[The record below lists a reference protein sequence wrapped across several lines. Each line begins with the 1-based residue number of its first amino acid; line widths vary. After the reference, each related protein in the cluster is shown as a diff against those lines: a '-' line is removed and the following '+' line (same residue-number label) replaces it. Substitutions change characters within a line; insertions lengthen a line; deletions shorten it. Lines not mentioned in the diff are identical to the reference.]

1 MAKESSLSRLIQNWE
16 GARGSMRNPK
26 VVLSSLTSKAQDEA
40 YVFERLYRNLYNTE
54 FYLEAYAKL
63 YPNKGSNT
71 KGINNDTIDGMSLDR
86 IERLIEKLKE
96 QTYQPNPARRTYIPK
111 KNGKK
116 RPLGIPTFEDK
127 LVQEV
132 VRRVLDSIYEPQF
145 SDHSHGFRP
154 NRSCHTALKEIRN
167 TFTGTRWFI
176 EGDIKGFFDNI
187 DHHVLVGLLRKRIR
201 DEKLINL
208 IWKFLRAGYV
218 EDWTFHKTYS
228 GSPQGGIISP
238 LLSNIYLHE
247 LDKYVEQYALDY
259 NIGEKRTHNI
269 VYHNIASK
277 IAKRKSNNKR
287 DWERLTKEEQ
297 AERLRELKALY
308 KELQSHDSKDLFD
321 PNYRRM
327 KYVRYA
333 DDFII
338 GVIGSKKEA
347 EQIKKDL
354 TDYLANKLKLELS
367 AEKTLITH
375 SQKNAR
381 FLGYDIRV
389 ARDWH
394 RMKMSNGTKKR
405 KFNYQTKLFV
415 PHEKYI
421 KKLIDLGALK
431 IGSNNGWKPIH
442 RPYLVHNDDLE
453 IIRTYNAEIEGL
465 YNYYRLASNAHV
477 LQSFRQTMKYSMIK
491 TYANK
496 YRITVSKVI
505 TKFNVNGKFGIRYKT
520 KNGPKIAYFTEQ
532 RMEKNSEIK
541 NYSVDIIENTI
552 VYGGRTSLVERLLAE
567 KCEWCGAENVL
578 LEMHHVNKLKN
589 LKGKKRWEQFMIA
602 RNRKTIAMCVKCHHD
617 LHNGK
622 LD

>member
-1 MAKESSLSRLIQNWE
+1 
-16 GARGSMRNPK
+16 MRSPK
-26 VVLSSLTSKAQDEA
+26 VVLSTLTSKSQNET

-63 YPNKGSNT
+63 CPNKGSNT
-71 KGINNDTIDGMSLDR
+71 KGMNDDTIDGMSLQR

-96 QTYQPNPARRTYIPK
+96 QTYQPQPASRTYIPK
-111 KNGKK
+111 KNGQP
-116 RPLGIPTFEDK
+116 RPLGSSTFEDK

-132 VRRVLDSIYEPQF
+132 VRRILESIYEPQF
-145 SDHSHGFRP
+145 SNHSHGFRP

-167 TFTGTRWFI
+167 TFTGARWFI

-187 DHHVLVGLLRKRIR
+187 DHHVLVVLLRKRIR
-201 DEKLINL
+201 DEKFINL

-218 EDWTFHKTYS
+218 EEWTFYKTYS
-228 GSPQGGIISP
+228 GTPQGGIMSP

-247 LDKYVEQYALDY
+247 LDKYVEEYMESFNKD
-259 NIGEKRTHNI
+259 EKRSHNL
-269 VYHNIASK
+269 VYHNLASRMNYCES
-277 IAKRKSNNKR
+277 KRKR
-287 DWERLTKEEQ
+287 DWERLTKEE
-297 AERLRELKALY
+297 KALY
-308 KELQSHDSKDLFD
+308 KQLQSHDSKDFFD
-321 PNYRRM
+321 QNDCRM

-354 TDYLANKLKLELS
+354 TNFLAIELKLKLS
-367 AEKTLITH
+367 AEKTWITH

-389 ARDWH
+389 VRDWH

-405 KFNYQTKLFV
+405 KFNYETKLFV

-431 IGSNNGWKPIH
+431 IGNNNGWKPVH

-453 IIRTYNAEIEGL
+453 ILRTYNAEIEGL
-465 YNYYRLASNAHV
+465 YNYYRLASNVHV

-496 YRITVSKVI
+496 YKSTVRKISIKC
-505 TKFNVNGKFGIRYKT
+505 KRNGKFGVRYET
-520 KNGPKIAYFTEQ
+520 KDGPKIAYFTEQ

-541 NYSVDIIENTI
+541 RQSVDIIENTI
-552 VYGGRTSLVERLLAE
+552 IYGGRTSLIERLLAE
-567 KCEWCGAENVL
+567 KCEWCGAENVP
-578 LEMHHVNKLKN
+578 LEMHHVHKLKD
-589 LKGKKRWEQFMIA
+589 LKGKKRWEQTMIA
-602 RNRKTIAMCVKCHHD
+602 RNHKTIAMCIKCHHD
-617 LHNGK
+617 LHNRK
-622 LD
+622 LDG

>member
-1 MAKESSLSRLIQNWE
+1 
-16 GARGSMRNPK
+16 MRNPK
-26 VVLSSLTSKAQDEA
+26 LVLNSLTSKAQNDT
-40 YVFERLYRNLYNTE
+40 YIFERLYRNLYNIE

-63 YPNKGSNT
+63 HPNKGSNT
-71 KGINNDTIDGMSLDR
+71 KGVNNDIIDDMSLER

-96 QTYQPNPARRTYIPK
+96 QTYQPHPARRTYLPK
-111 KNGKK
+111 KNSKT

-132 VRRVLDSIYEPQF
+132 VRRILESIYEPQF
-145 SDHSHGFRP
+145 LNHSHGFRP
-154 NRSCHTALKEIRN
+154 NRSCHTALKEIGN

-228 GSPQGGIISP
+228 GTPQGGIISP

-247 LDKYVEQYALDY
+247 LDKYAEGYVESF
-259 NIGEKRTHNI
+259 NKGEKRRDNL
-269 VYHNIASK
+269 VYHNLASK
-277 IAKRKSNNKR
+277 INHCKSKNKR
-287 DWERLTKEEQ
+287 DWERLTKEEK
-297 AERLRELKALY
+297 AERLGELKALY
-308 KELQSHDSKDLFD
+308 KKLQSYDSKDLFD

-333 DDFII
+333 DGFMI
-338 GVIGSKKEA
+338 GVIGSKREA
-347 EQIKKDL
+347 EQIKIDV
-354 TDYLANKLKLELS
+354 TEYLAEKLKLELS

-375 SQKNAR
+375 SEKNAR

-389 ARDWH
+389 VRDWH

-405 KFNYQTKLFV
+405 KFTYQTKLFV
-415 PHEKYI
+415 PHEKFI

-431 IGSNNGWKPIH
+431 IGSNNGWKPVH
-442 RPYLVHNDDLE
+442 RPYLVHDDDLE
-453 IIRTYNAEIEGL
+453 ILRTYNAEIVGL
-465 YNYYRLASNAHV
+465 YNYYRLASNAYV

-496 YRITVSKVI
+496 YKSTVSKI
-505 TKFNVNGKFGIRYKT
+505 IAKFNINGKLGIRYIT
-520 KNGPKIAYFTEQ
+520 KDGPEIAYFTEQ

-541 NYSVDIIENTI
+541 KQSMDIIENTI
-552 VYGGRTSLVERLLAE
+552 VCGGS
-567 KCEWCGAENVL
+567 
-578 LEMHHVNKLKN
+578 M
-589 LKGKKRWEQFMIA
+589 
-602 RNRKTIAMCVKCHHD
+602 KCHHD

>member
-1 MAKESSLSRLIQNWE
+1 
-16 GARGSMRNPK
+16 MRNPK
-26 VVLSSLTSKAQDEA
+26 VVLSSLTSKAQNET

-71 KGINNDTIDGMSLDR
+71 KGVNNDTIDGMSLER

-111 KNGKK
+111 KNGKT

-132 VRRVLDSIYEPQF
+132 VRRILESIYEPQF
-145 SDHSHGFRP
+145 SNHSHGFRP

-187 DHHVLVGLLRKRIR
+187 DHHVLVELLRKRIR

-228 GSPQGGIISP
+228 GTPQGGIISP

-247 LDKYVEQYALDY
+247 LDKYGERYAESF
-259 NIGEKRTHNI
+259 NKGEKRRHNL
-269 VYHNIASK
+269 VYHNLASK
-277 IAKRKSNNKR
+277 INHCKSKNKR
-287 DWERLTKEEQ
+287 DWERLTKEEK
-297 AERLRELKALY
+297 AERLQELKALY

-321 PNYRRM
+321 SNYRRM

-338 GVIGSKKEA
+338 GVIGSKEEV

-354 TDYLANKLKLELS
+354 TDFLAINLKLELN

-375 SQKNAR
+375 STKNAR

-394 RMKMSNGTKKR
+394 RMKMPNGTKKR

-421 KKLIDLGALK
+421 KKLINLGALK
-431 IGSNNGWKPIH
+431 IGRNNGWKPIH

-453 IIRTYNAEIEGL
+453 ILRTYNAEIEGL
-465 YNYYRLASNAHV
+465 YNYYRLASNVHV

-496 YRITVSKVI
+496 YRSTVSQII
-505 TKFNVNGKFGIRYKT
+505 TKFKINGNFGVRYET
-520 KNGPKIAYFTEQ
+520 KDGPKIAYFTEK

-541 NYSVDIIENTI
+541 DHSVDTIENTL
-552 VYGGRTSLVERLLAE
+552 VYTGRTSLIDRLLAE
-567 KCEWCGAENVL
+567 TCEWCGAKGVP
-578 LEMHHVNKLKN
+578 LEMHHVKKLKD
-589 LKGKKRWEQFMIA
+589 LEGKKKWEQRMIA
-602 RNRKTIAMCVKCHHD
+602 RRRKTIAMCIPCHQN
-617 LHNGK
+617 LHKGK

>member
-1 MAKESSLSRLIQNWE
+1 
-16 GARGSMRNPK
+16 MRNPK
-26 VVLSSLTSKAQDEA
+26 VVLNSLTSKAQNKT

-54 FYLEAYAKL
+54 FYLVAYAKL

-71 KGINNDTIDGMSLDR
+71 NGVNNDTIDGMSLER

-96 QTYQPNPARRTYIPK
+96 QSYQPKPARRTYIPK
-111 KNGKK
+111 KNGKR

-132 VRRVLDSIYEPQF
+132 VRSILESIYEPQF
-145 SDHSHGFRP
+145 SNHSHGFRP

-187 DHHVLVGLLRKRIR
+187 DHHVLIGLLRKRIR

-218 EDWTFHKTYS
+218 EEWNFYKTYS
-228 GSPQGGIISP
+228 GTPQGGIISP

-259 NIGEKRTHNI
+259 NKGKKRRHNL
-269 VYHNIASK
+269 VYHNLASK
-277 IAKRKSNNKR
+277 INHSKSKNKR
-287 DWERLTKEEQ
+287 DWERLTEEEK
-297 AERLRELKALY
+297 AERLRKLKALY
-308 KELQSHDSKDLFD
+308 KELQSHESKDLFD
-321 PNYRRM
+321 PNYRRI

-347 EQIKKDL
+347 EQFKKDL
-354 TDYLANKLKLELS
+354 TDFLADKLKLELS

-375 SQKNAR
+375 SKTNAR

-389 ARDWH
+389 ARDWQ
-394 RMKMSNGTKKR
+394 RMKMPNGTKKR

-431 IGSNNGWKPIH
+431 IGSNNGWKPVH

-453 IIRTYNAEIEGL
+453 ILRTYNAEIEGL
-465 YNYYRLASNAHV
+465 YNYFRLASNVHV

-491 TYANK
+491 TYASK
-496 YRITVSKVI
+496 YKSTVSKII
-505 TKFNVNGKFGIRYKT
+505 TKFSINGKFGIHYKT
-520 KNGPKIAYFTEQ
+520 KDGPKIAFFTEQ
-532 RMEKNSEIK
+532 RMEKNSEINK
-541 NYSVDIIENTI
+541 QSVDIIENTLL
-552 VYGGRTSLVERLLAE
+552 YGGRTSLIERLLAE
-567 KCEWCGAENVL
+567 KCEWCGEENVP
-578 LEMHHVNKLKN
+578 LEMHHVNKLKD
-589 LKGKKRWEQFMIA
+589 LKGKKRWEQTMIA
-602 RNRKTIAMCVKCHHD
+602 RNRKTIAMCVKCHHN

>member
-1 MAKESSLSRLIQNWE
+1 MAKESSLSSLIPNWK

-26 VVLSSLTSKAQDEA
+26 VVLNSLTSKAQDDT
-40 YVFERLYRNLYNTE
+40 YIFERLYRNLYNIE

-71 KGINNDTIDGMSLDR
+71 KGINNGTIDGMSLER
-86 IERLIEKLKE
+86 IGRLIEKVRE

-111 KNGKK
+111 KNDKT

-127 LVQEV
+127 LLQEV
-132 VRRVLDSIYEPQF
+132 VRRILESIYEPQF
-145 SDHSHGFRP
+145 SNHSHGFRP

-187 DHHVLVGLLRKRIR
+187 DHHVLVELLRKRIK

-228 GSPQGGIISP
+228 GTPQGGIISP
-238 LLSNIYLHE
+238 LLSNVYLHE
-247 LDKYVEQYALDY
+247 LDKYVEQYASDY

-287 DWERLTKEEQ
+287 DWERITKEEK
-297 AERLRELKALY
+297 AERLGELKALY

-327 KYVRYA
+327 KYTRYA

-338 GVIGSKKEA
+338 GIIGSKKEA
-347 EQIKKDL
+347 EQIKIDL
-354 TDYLANKLKLELS
+354 TNYLADKLKLELS
-367 AEKTLITH
+367 VEKTLITH
-375 SQKNAR
+375 SQKDAR

-394 RMKMSNGTKKR
+394 RMKMPNGTKKR

-421 KKLIDLGALK
+421 KKLIDFGALK
-431 IGSNNGWKPIH
+431 IGSNNGWKPVH

-453 IIRTYNAEIEGL
+453 ILRTYNAEIEGL
-465 YNYYRLASNAHV
+465 YNYYRLASNVHV

-496 YRITVSKVI
+496 YRSTVSKI
-505 TKFNVNGKFGIRYKT
+505 IAKYKINGKFGIRYET
-520 KNGPKIAYFTEQ
+520 KDGLKIAYFMEQ

-541 NYSVDIIENTI
+541 NS
-552 VYGGRTSLVERLLAE
+552 
-567 KCEWCGAENVL
+567 
-578 LEMHHVNKLKN
+578 
-589 LKGKKRWEQFMIA
+589 Q
-602 RNRKTIAMCVKCHHD
+602 
-617 LHNGK
+617 
-622 LD
+622 

>member
-1 MAKESSLSRLIQNWE
+1 
-16 GARGSMRNPK
+16 MRNPK
-26 VVLSSLTSKAQDEA
+26 VVLNSLTSKAQDDT
-40 YVFERLYRNLYNTE
+40 YIFERLYRNLYNIE

-63 YPNKGSNT
+63 HPNKGSNT
-71 KGINNDTIDGMSLDR
+71 KGVNNDTIDGMSLER

-111 KNGKK
+111 KNGKT

-132 VRRVLDSIYEPQF
+132 VRRILESIYEPQF
-145 SDHSHGFRP
+145 SNHSHGFRP

-187 DHHVLVGLLRKRIR
+187 DHHVLVGLLRKRIK

-218 EDWTFHKTYS
+218 EDWTFHKTFS
-228 GSPQGGIISP
+228 GTPQGGIISP

-247 LDKYVEQYALDY
+247 LDKYAAGYAKSF
-259 NIGEKRTHNI
+259 NKGEKRRHNL
-269 VYHNIASK
+269 VYHNLASK
-277 IAKRKSNNKR
+277 INHCKSKNKR
-287 DWERLTKEEQ
+287 DWERLTKEEK
-297 AERLRELKALY
+297 AERLGVLKALY
-308 KELQSHDSKDLFD
+308 KKLQSHDSKDLFD

-347 EQIKKDL
+347 EQIKIDL
-354 TDYLANKLKLELS
+354 TEYLAEKLKLELS

-375 SQKNAR
+375 SEKNAR

-394 RMKMSNGTKKR
+394 RMKMPNGTKKR

-421 KKLIDLGALK
+421 KKLIDLSALK
-431 IGSNNGWKPIH
+431 IGSNNGWKPVH

-453 IIRTYNAEIEGL
+453 ILRTYNAEIEGL

-496 YRITVSKVI
+496 YKSTVSKI
-505 TKFNVNGKFGIRYKT
+505 IAKFKINGKLGIRYIT
-520 KNGPKIAYFTEQ
+520 KDGPKIAYFTEQ

-541 NYSVDIIENTI
+541 KKSMDIIENTI
-552 VYGGRTSLVERLLAE
+552 VYGGRTSLIERLLAE
-567 KCEWCGAENVL
+567 KCEWCDAENVP

>member
-1 MAKESSLSRLIQNWE
+1 MEEW
-16 GARGSMRNPK
+16 
-26 VVLSSLTSKAQDEA
+26 A
-40 YVFERLYRNLYNTE
+40 Y
-54 FYLEAYAKL
+54 
-63 YPNKGSNT
+63 
-71 KGINNDTIDGMSLDR
+71 
-86 IERLIEKLKE
+86 
-96 QTYQPNPARRTYIPK
+96 
-111 KNGKK
+111 
-116 RPLGIPTFEDK
+116 
-127 LVQEV
+127 
-132 VRRVLDSIYEPQF
+132 
-145 SDHSHGFRP
+145 
-154 NRSCHTALKEIRN
+154 
-167 TFTGTRWFI
+167 
-176 EGDIKGFFDNI
+176 
-187 DHHVLVGLLRKRIR
+187 
-201 DEKLINL
+201 
-208 IWKFLRAGYV
+208 
-218 EDWTFHKTYS
+218 HKTYS
-228 GSPQGGIISP
+228 GTPQGGIVSP

-247 LDKYVEQYALDY
+247 LDKYVEQYASDY

-287 DWERLTKEEQ
+287 DWERLTKEEK
-297 AERLRELKALY
+297 AKRLGELKALY

-338 GVIGSKKEA
+338 GIIGSKKEA
-347 EQIKKDL
+347 EQIKQDL
-354 TDYLANKLKLELS
+354 TDYLANKLRLELS

-394 RMKMSNGTKKR
+394 RMKMPNGTKKR

-431 IGSNNGWKPIH
+431 IGSNNGWKPVH
-442 RPYLVHNDDLE
+442 RPYLVHNDNLE
-453 IIRTYNAEIEGL
+453 ILRTYNAEIEGL

-491 TYANK
+491 TYASK
-496 YRITVSKVI
+496 YKSTVSKII
-505 TKFNVNGKFGIRYKT
+505 TKFKINGKLGIRYKT
-520 KNGPKIAYFTEQ
+520 KDGPKIAYFTEQ

-541 NYSVDIIENTI
+541 KQSVDIIENTLL
-552 VYGGRTSLVERLLAE
+552 YGGRTSLIERLLAE
-567 KCEWCGAENVL
+567 KCEWCGAEKVP
-578 LEMHHVNKLKN
+578 LEMHHVSKLKD
-589 LKGKKRWEQFMIA
+589 LKGKKRWEQTMIA

-617 LHNGK
+617 LHSGK

>member
-1 MAKESSLSRLIQNWE
+1 
-16 GARGSMRNPK
+16 MRNPK
-26 VVLSSLTSKAQDEA
+26 VVLNSLTFKAQDET
-40 YVFERLYRNLYNTE
+40 YVFEKLYRNLYNTE

-71 KGINNDTIDGMSLDR
+71 KGIDDDTIDGMSLQR
-86 IERLIEKLKE
+86 IERLIEKIKD
-96 QTYQPNPARRTYIPK
+96 QTYQPKPARRTYISK
-111 KNGKK
+111 KNGKT

-127 LVQEV
+127 LVQEL
-132 VRRVLDSIYEPQF
+132 VRRILESIYEPQF
-145 SDHSHGFRP
+145 SNHSHGFRP

-187 DHHVLVGLLRKRIR
+187 DHHVLIGLLRKRIR

-208 IWKFLRAGYV
+208 IWKFFRAGYV
-218 EDWTFHKTYS
+218 EEWAFHKTYS
-228 GSPQGGIISP
+228 GTPQGGIISP
-238 LLSNIYLHE
+238 LLSNIYLNE
-247 LDKYVEQYALDY
+247 LDRYVEHYGESF
-259 NIGEKRTHNI
+259 NKGEKRRHNL
-269 VYHNIASK
+269 VYHNLASR
-277 IAKRKSNNKR
+277 INHCKSKNKH
-287 DWERLTKEEQ
+287 DWERLTKEEK

-308 KELQSHDSKDLFD
+308 KELQSHESKDLFD

-354 TDYLANKLKLELS
+354 TDYLADKLKLELS

-375 SQKNAR
+375 SKKNAR

-394 RMKMSNGTKKR
+394 RMKMPNGTKKR

-453 IIRTYNAEIEGL
+453 ILRTYNAEIEGL
-465 YNYYRLASNAHV
+465 YNYYRLASNVHV

-496 YRITVSKVI
+496 YRSTVSQII
-505 TKFNVNGKFGIRYKT
+505 TKFKINGSIGVRYKT
-520 KNGPKIAYFTEQ
+520 KDGQKIAYFTEQ

-541 NYSVDIIENTI
+541 HHSVDTIENTL
-552 VYGGRTSLVERLLAE
+552 VNSGRTSLIDRLLAE
-567 KCEWCGAENVL
+567 TCEWCGAKGVP
-578 LEMHHVNKLKN
+578 LEMHHVKKLKD
-589 LKGKKRWEQFMIA
+589 LEGKKMWEQIMIA
-602 RNRKTIAMCVKCHHD
+602 RRRKTIAMCIPCHHK

-622 LD
+622 ID

>member
-1 MAKESSLSRLIQNWE
+1 V
-16 GARGSMRNPK
+16 RNPR
-26 VVLSSLTSKAQDEA
+26 VILNRLTFIAQDEQ
-40 YVFERLYRNLYNTE
+40 YVFERLYRNLYNVE

-71 KGINNDTIDGMSLDR
+71 KGVNDETIDGMSLQR
-86 IERLIEKLKE
+86 IETLIEKLKE
-96 QTYQPNPARRTYIPK
+96 QTYQPKPARRTYIPK
-111 KNGKK
+111 KNGKL

-132 VRRVLDSIYEPQF
+132 VRQLLESIYEPQF
-145 SDHSHGFRP
+145 SNHSHGFRP

-187 DHHVLVGLLRKRIR
+187 NHHVLVGILRKRIR

-218 EDWTFHKTYS
+218 EEWTFHKTYS

-238 LLSNIYLHE
+238 LLSNIYLNE
-247 LDKYVEQYALDY
+247 LDKYVESYISRY
-259 NIGEKRTHNI
+259 NIGEKRTHNL
-269 VYHNIASK
+269 VYHNLASK

-287 DWERLTKEEQ
+287 DWDRLDIDEK
-297 AERLRELKALY
+297 ASRLKELKTLY

-347 EQIKKDL
+347 EQIKGDF
-354 TDYLANKLKLELS
+354 TEFLASELKLELS

-375 SQKNAR
+375 SEKNAR
-381 FLGYDIRV
+381 FLGYNIRV

-394 RMKMSNGTKKR
+394 RMKMPNGTKKR

-421 KKLIDLGALK
+421 KKLIDLGVLT
-431 IGSNNGWKPIH
+431 ISSNNGWKPVH

-453 IIRTYNAEIEGL
+453 ILRTYNAEIEGL
-465 YNYYRLASNAHV
+465 YNYYRLASNVHV

-496 YRITVSKVI
+496 YKSTVSKTI
-505 TKFNVNGKFGIRYKT
+505 NKFKINGKFGVRYET
-520 KNGPKIAYFTEQ
+520 KEGTKIAYFTEQ
-532 RMEKNSEIK
+532 RMEKNSEVK
-541 NYSVDIIENTI
+541 QQSVDIVENTI
-552 VYGGRTSLVERLLAE
+552 VYGGRTSLINRLMAE
-567 KCEWCGAENVL
+567 TCEWCGAKGVP
-578 LEMHHVNKLKN
+578 LEMHHVNKLKD
-589 LKGKKRWEQFMIA
+589 LEGKKRWEQHMIA
-602 RNRKTIAMCVKCHHD
+602 RRRKTIAMCVSCHHN
-617 LHNGK
+617 LHNGR

>member
-1 MAKESSLSRLIQNWE
+1 
-16 GARGSMRNPK
+16 MRNPK
-26 VVLSSLTSKAQDEA
+26 VVLNSLTSKAQNES

-71 KGINNDTIDGMSLDR
+71 KGINNNTIDGMSLER

-96 QTYQPNPARRTYIPK
+96 QTYQPKPARRTYIPK
-111 KNGKK
+111 KNGKT

-127 LVQEV
+127 VVQEV
-132 VRRVLDSIYEPQF
+132 VRRILESICEPQF
-145 SDHSHGFRP
+145 LKHSYSFRP

-187 DHHVLVGLLRKRIR
+187 DHHVLVGLLRKRIK

-218 EDWTFHKTYS
+218 EEWAFHKTYS
-228 GSPQGGIISP
+228 GTPQGGIISP

-247 LDKYVEQYALDY
+247 LDKYVEKYAESF
-259 NIGEKRTHNI
+259 NKGNKRRHNL
-269 VYHNIASK
+269 VYHNLASK
-277 IAKRKSNNKR
+277 INYCKSKNKR
-287 DWERLTKEEQ
+287 DWKWLTNEEK

-338 GVIGSKKEA
+338 GVIGSKNEA

-354 TDYLANKLKLELS
+354 TNYLADKLKLELS

-389 ARDWH
+389 VRDWH
-394 RMKMSNGTKKR
+394 RMKMPNGTKKR

-431 IGSNNGWKPIH
+431 IGSNNGWKPVH

-453 IIRTYNAEIEGL
+453 ILRTYNAEIEGL
-465 YNYYRLASNAHV
+465 YNYYRLASNVHV

-496 YRITVSKVI
+496 YKSTVSKII
-505 TKFNVNGKFGIRYKT
+505 TKFKINGKLGIRYET
-520 KNGPKIAYFTEQ
+520 KDGPKIAYFTEQ

-541 NYSVDIIENTI
+541 KQSVDTTENTI
-552 VYGGRTSLVERLLAE
+552 VYGGRTSLIERLLAE
-567 KCEWCGAENVL
+567 KCEWCGAQNVS

-602 RNRKTIAMCVKCHHD
+602 RNRKTIAMCVKCHHN